1 MGHLFPEPTSVSPS
15 RAPAG
20 VKGSASSSAE
30 SVALSKELKR
40 RGWKFVKPTTVY
52 AFLQAKG
59 LFNDHATECA
69 IRAETECA
77 RQSFNKP

>member
-1 MGHLFPEPTSVSPS
+1 M
-15 RAPAG
+15 
-20 VKGSASSSAE
+20 
-30 SVALSKELKR
+30 ALSKELKR

-59 LFNDHATECA
+59 LFNDHATGCA